1 VSITG
6 TLPSSRTLPSNCLE
20 TGPEQFPES
29 GPATRRPE
37 VENLPDEE
45 LLTSAL
51 SASVALVQERLFLG
65 RCLLEIQ
72 RRDLWSQW
80 GYSCLNQFLAVG
92 LQMDP
97 REGREARRVAQA
109 LEDLPMLAE
118 AAETGRVRW
127 ANLREVVRVATPETE
142 EFWTHA
148 ALTRR
153 YRPLCRMVRRVLDGG
168 QAADEPEAR
177 DSTGTRLNMNLLPEE
192 VELIQA
198 ATAAL
203 SAQAERMLDPLEA
216 WLDMC
221 RQVVE
226 GRLRTTPDQLQ
237 KTREMVA
244 ELEVLR
250 EEQDLREFQA
260 VAREV
265 ADQQRHARVILDPP
279 PGVRTEGVE
288 AGLDAR
294 KACIEERSVVGN
306 YVSTAEV
313 RLTTQTG
320 PHRRPNAT
328 VGGGFRVMDGGSQ
341 VREGELSDGAWEILD
356 RMPGLPWAAAA
367 TEEAPI
373 PGDPDLGVAWRSRVP
388 HWDEADARA
397 RHPGAAMRRHVL
409 RRDGFRCACPECPHV
424 VWLDIHHVSF
434 YCSGG
439 LTVPENLVLC
449 CSKCHANIH
458 DGNLRVTGNAEEGL
472 TWTDRRGRPLGAWT
486 EAELARAAQE
496 ALGRRG
502 WLAGRECA
510 PG

>member
-6 TLPSSRTLPSNCLE
+6 TLPSSRALPSNFPGP
-20 TGPEQFPES
+20 GPEQFPES
-29 GPATRRPE
+29 GPATRHPE
-37 VENLPDEE
+37 VESLPDEE

-80 GYSCLNQFLAVG
+80 GFSCLNQFLTLG

-127 ANLREVVRVATPETE
+127 ANLREVVRVATPQTE

-153 YRPLCRMVRRVLDGG
+153 YRPLCRMVRRALDGG
-168 QAADEPEAR
+168 QAADEPEER
-177 DSTGTRLNMNLLPEE
+177 DSTGTRLHMNLLPEE
-192 VELIQA
+192 VELIKA

-250 EEQDLREFQA
+250 EEQDMREFQA

-265 ADQQRHARVILDPP
+265 ADQERHARVIH
-279 PGVRTEGVE
+279 GGSQVREEQDMREFQAV
-288 AGLDAR
+288 AR
-294 KACIEERSVVGN
+294 EVADQERH
-306 YVSTAEV
+306 A
-313 RLTTQTG
+313 
-320 PHRRPNAT
+320 
-328 VGGGFRVMDGGSQ
+328 RVMNGGSQ
-341 VREGELSDGAWEILD
+341 VREGELSGGAWEIMD

-388 HWDEADARA
+388 HWDEADQRA

-409 RRDGFRCACPECPHV
+409 RRDGFRCACPECPHD

-434 YCSGG
+434 WCSGG

-458 DGNLRVTGNAEEGL
+458 DGNLRVTGNAEQGL

-486 EAELARAAQE
+486 EAELALAAQE
-496 ALGRRG
+496 ALGRRRG
-502 WLAGRECA
+502 LVGRAGRDWA

>member
-1 VSITG
+1 MLYNINSRHRRGPPGSQTAEREGNPVSITG
-6 TLPSSRTLPSNCLE
+6 TIPPSQALPSKCLE
-20 TGPEQFPES
+20 PGPEEFMES
-29 GPATRRPE
+29 GPATRHPE
-37 VENLPDEE
+37 VENLLDEE

-80 GYSCLNQFLAVG
+80 GYSCLNQFLALG

-109 LEDLPMLAE
+109 LEDMPMLAE

-153 YRPLCRMVRRVLDGG
+153 YRPLCRMVRRALDGG
-168 QAADEPEAR
+168 QADDEPEER
-177 DSTGTRLNMNLLPEE
+177 DSTGTRLHMNLLPEE

-203 SAQAERMLDPLEA
+203 SAQAERRLDPLEA

-265 ADQQRHARVILDPP
+265 ADQERHA
-279 PGVRTEGVE
+279 
-288 AGLDAR
+288 
-294 KACIEERSVVGN
+294 
-306 YVSTAEV
+306 
-313 RLTTQTG
+313 
-320 PHRRPNAT
+320 
-328 VGGGFRVMDGGSQ
+328 RVMDGGSQ
-341 VREGELSDGAWEILD
+341 VREGEISDGAWEILD

-373 PGDPDLGVAWRSRVP
+373 PGEPDLGVAWRSRVP
-388 HWDEADARA
+388 HWDEAEARA

-409 RRDGFRCACPECPHV
+409 RRDGFRCACPECPHE

-502 WLAGRECA
+502 CLVGREDA

>member
-1 VSITG
+1 MSDSG
-6 TLPSSRTLPSNCLE
+6 NSLPPHDISTIGPPPPRQECVNSRD
-20 TGPEQFPES
+20 GAF
-29 GPATRRPE
+29 RPE
-37 VENLPDEE
+37 VELLDDEA

-80 GYSCLNQFLAVG
+80 GYSCLNQFLALG

-153 YRPLCRMVRRVLDGG
+153 YRPLCRMVRRALDGG
-168 QAADEPEAR
+168 QAADEPEER
-177 DSTGTRLNMNLLPEE
+177 DSTGTRLQMSLLPEE

-265 ADQQRHARVILDPP
+265 ADQERHARV
-279 PGVRTEGVE
+279 T
-288 AGLDAR
+288 
-294 KACIEERSVVGN
+294 
-306 YVSTAEV
+306 
-313 RLTTQTG
+313 
-320 PHRRPNAT
+320 
-328 VGGGFRVMDGGSQ
+328 DGGSQ

-373 PGDPDLGVAWRSRVP
+373 PGGSDLGVAWRSKVP
-388 HWDEADARA
+388 HWDEAEARA

-409 RRDGFRCACPECPHV
+409 RRDGFRCACPECPHE

-458 DGNLRVTGNAEEGL
+458 DGNLRVTGNAEVGL
-472 TWTDRRGRPLGAWT
+472 TWTDRRGRPLGYWT

-496 ALGRRG
+496 ALGRRVG
-502 WLAGRECA
+502 LAGRGGA
-510 PG
+510 HG

>member
-6 TLPSSRTLPSNCLE
+6 TIPPSQALPSKCLE
-20 TGPEQFPES
+20 PGPEEFMES
-29 GPATRRPE
+29 GPATRHPE
-37 VENLPDEE
+37 VENLLDEE

-80 GYSCLNQFLAVG
+80 GYSCLNQFLALG

-109 LEDLPMLAE
+109 LEDMPMLAE

-153 YRPLCRMVRRVLDGG
+153 YRPLCRMVRRALDGG
-168 QAADEPEAR
+168 QADDEPEER
-177 DSTGTRLNMNLLPEE
+177 DSTGTRLHMNLLPEE

-203 SAQAERMLDPLEA
+203 SAQAERRLDPLEA

-265 ADQQRHARVILDPP
+265 ADQERHA
-279 PGVRTEGVE
+279 
-288 AGLDAR
+288 
-294 KACIEERSVVGN
+294 
-306 YVSTAEV
+306 
-313 RLTTQTG
+313 
-320 PHRRPNAT
+320 
-328 VGGGFRVMDGGSQ
+328 RVMDGGSQ
-341 VREGELSDGAWEILD
+341 VREGEISDGAWEILD

-373 PGDPDLGVAWRSRVP
+373 PGEPDLGVAWRSRVP
-388 HWDEADARA
+388 HWDEAEARA

-409 RRDGFRCACPECPHV
+409 RRDGFRCAYPECPHE

-502 WLAGRECA
+502 CLVGREDA

>member
-1 VSITG
+1 MSITG
-6 TLPSSRTLPSNCLE
+6 TIPPSQALPSKCLE
-20 TGPEQFPES
+20 PGPEEFMES
-29 GPATRRPE
+29 GPATRHPE
-37 VENLPDEE
+37 VENLLDEE

-80 GYSCLNQFLAVG
+80 GYSCLNQFLALG

-109 LEDLPMLAE
+109 LEDMPMLAE

-153 YRPLCRMVRRVLDGG
+153 YRPLCRMVRRALDGG
-168 QAADEPEAR
+168 QADDEPEER
-177 DSTGTRLNMNLLPEE
+177 DSTGTRLHMNLLPEE

-203 SAQAERMLDPLEA
+203 SAQAERRLDPLEA

-265 ADQQRHARVILDPP
+265 ADQERHA
-279 PGVRTEGVE
+279 
-288 AGLDAR
+288 
-294 KACIEERSVVGN
+294 
-306 YVSTAEV
+306 
-313 RLTTQTG
+313 
-320 PHRRPNAT
+320 
-328 VGGGFRVMDGGSQ
+328 RVMDGGSQ
-341 VREGELSDGAWEILD
+341 VREGEISDGAWEILD

-373 PGDPDLGVAWRSRVP
+373 PGEPDLGVAWRSRVP
-388 HWDEADARA
+388 HWDEAEARA

-409 RRDGFRCACPECPHV
+409 RRDGFRCACPECPHE

-502 WLAGRECA
+502 CLVGREDA

>member
-6 TLPSSRTLPSNCLE
+6 TLPSSRALPSNFPGP
-20 TGPEQFPES
+20 GPEQFPES

-80 GYSCLNQFLAVG
+80 GYSCLNQFLTLG

-109 LEDLPMLAE
+109 LEDLPVLAE

-127 ANLREVVRVATPETE
+127 ANLREVVRVATPQTE

-153 YRPLCRMVRRVLDGG
+153 YRPLCRMVRRALDGG
-168 QAADEPEAR
+168 QAADEPEER
-177 DSTGTRLNMNLLPEE
+177 DSTGTRLQMNLLPEE
-192 VELIQA
+192 AELIQA

-250 EEQDLREFQA
+250 EEQDMREFQA

-265 ADQQRHARVILDPP
+265 ADQERHARVILDPP
-279 PGVRTEGVE
+279 PGVRTEG
-288 AGLDAR
+288 GY
-294 KACIEERSVVGN
+294 SG
-306 YVSTAEV
+306 
-313 RLTTQTG
+313 
-320 PHRRPNAT
+320 
-328 VGGGFRVMDGGSQ
+328 
-341 VREGELSDGAWEILD
+341 GAWEILD

-388 HWDEADARA
+388 HWDEADQRA
-397 RHPGAAMRRHVL
+397 RHPGAAMRRHIL
-409 RRDGFRCACPECPHV
+409 RRDGFRCACPECPHE

-458 DGNLRVTGNAEEGL
+458 DGNLRVTGNAEQGL

-486 EAELARAAQE
+486 EAELALAAQE
-496 ALGRRG
+496 ALGRRRG
-502 WLAGRECA
+502 LVGRAGRDWA

>member
-1 VSITG
+1 MSITG
-6 TLPSSRTLPSNCLE
+6 TIPPSQALPSKCLE
-20 TGPEQFPES
+20 PGPEEFMES
-29 GPATRRPE
+29 GPATRHPE
-37 VENLPDEE
+37 VENLLDEE

-80 GYSCLNQFLAVG
+80 GYSCLNQFLALG

-109 LEDLPMLAE
+109 LEDMPMLAE

-153 YRPLCRMVRRVLDGG
+153 YRPLCRMVRRALDGG
-168 QAADEPEAR
+168 QADDEPEER
-177 DSTGTRLNMNLLPEE
+177 DSTGTRLHMNLLPEE

-203 SAQAERMLDPLEA
+203 SAQAERRLDPLEA

-265 ADQQRHARVILDPP
+265 ADQERHA
-279 PGVRTEGVE
+279 
-288 AGLDAR
+288 
-294 KACIEERSVVGN
+294 
-306 YVSTAEV
+306 
-313 RLTTQTG
+313 
-320 PHRRPNAT
+320 
-328 VGGGFRVMDGGSQ
+328 RVMDGGSQ
-341 VREGELSDGAWEILD
+341 VREGEISDGAWEILD

-373 PGDPDLGVAWRSRVP
+373 PGEPDLGVAWRSRVP
-388 HWDEADARA
+388 HWDEAEARA

-409 RRDGFRCACPECPHV
+409 RRDGFRCAYPECPHE

-502 WLAGRECA
+502 CLVGREDA

>member
-1 VSITG
+1 
-6 TLPSSRTLPSNCLE
+6 
-20 TGPEQFPES
+20 
-29 GPATRRPE
+29 
-37 VENLPDEE
+37 
-45 LLTSAL
+45 
-51 SASVALVQERLFLG
+51 
-65 RCLLEIQ
+65 
-72 RRDLWSQW
+72 
-80 GYSCLNQFLAVG
+80 
-92 LQMDP
+92 MDP
-97 REGREARRVAQA
+97 REGREARRVARA

-153 YRPLCRMVRRVLDGG
+153 YRPLCRIVRRALDGG
-168 QAADEPEAR
+168 QAADEPEER
-177 DSTGTRLNMNLLPEE
+177 DSTGTRLQMNLLPEE

-250 EEQDLREFQA
+250 EEQDMREFQA

-265 ADQQRHARVILDPP
+265 AAQERHARVI
-279 PGVRTEGVE
+279 
-288 AGLDAR
+288 
-294 KACIEERSVVGN
+294 
-306 YVSTAEV
+306 
-313 RLTTQTG
+313 
-320 PHRRPNAT
+320 H
-328 VGGGFRVMDGGSQ
+328 GGSQ

-373 PGDPDLGVAWRSRVP
+373 PGSPDLGVAWRSRVL
-388 HWDEADARA
+388 HWEEAEARA
-397 RHPGAAMRRHVL
+397 RHPGAAMRRHIL
-409 RRDGFRCACPECPHV
+409 RRDGFRCACPECPHD

-434 YCSGG
+434 WCSGG

-472 TWTDRRGRPLGAWT
+472 AWTDRRGRPLGAWT
-486 EAELARAAQE
+486 EAELALAAQE
-496 ALGRRG
+496 ALGRRRG
-502 WLAGRECA
+502 LVGRAGREWA

>member
-1 VSITG
+1 MSDSG
-6 TLPSSRTLPSNCLE
+6 NSLPPRDISTMDPLPPRQECVNSRDGAFL
-20 TGPEQFPES
+20 
-29 GPATRRPE
+29 PE
-37 VENLPDEE
+37 VELLDDEA

-80 GYSCLNQFLAVG
+80 GYSCLNQFLALG

-109 LEDLPMLAE
+109 LEDLPVLAE

-153 YRPLCRMVRRVLDGG
+153 YRPLCRMVRRALDGG
-168 QAADEPEAR
+168 QAADEPEER
-177 DSTGTRLNMNLLPEE
+177 DSTGTRLQMNLLPEE

-265 ADQQRHARVILDPP
+265 ADQGRHARV
-279 PGVRTEGVE
+279 T
-288 AGLDAR
+288 
-294 KACIEERSVVGN
+294 
-306 YVSTAEV
+306 
-313 RLTTQTG
+313 
-320 PHRRPNAT
+320 
-328 VGGGFRVMDGGSQ
+328 DGGSQ

-373 PGDPDLGVAWRSRVP
+373 PGGSDLGVAWRSLVP
-388 HWDEADARA
+388 HWDEAEARA

-409 RRDGFRCACPECPHV
+409 RRDGFRCACPECPHD

-449 CSKCHANIH
+449 CSKCHGNIH
-458 DGNLRVTGNAEEGL
+458 DGNLRVTGNAEQGL
-472 TWTDRRGRPLGAWT
+472 TWTDRRARPLGYWT

-496 ALGRRG
+496 ALGRRVG
-502 WLAGRECA
+502 LAGR
-510 PG
+510 GGTSG